1 VRLPCTQ
8 HKPLSLHVST
18 TSSMRPN
25 AEAVSAR
32 AYCAGRNDS
41 ATEMGTMV
49 ICTSNTSS
57 TCGDRAPHARISDDA
72 DRHASRKAREPAR
85 QAGRQMSVAVKEEVR

>member
-1 VRLPCTQ
+1 
-8 HKPLSLHVST
+8 
-18 TSSMRPN
+18 
-25 AEAVSAR
+25 
-32 AYCAGRNDS
+32 
-41 ATEMGTMV
+41 MV